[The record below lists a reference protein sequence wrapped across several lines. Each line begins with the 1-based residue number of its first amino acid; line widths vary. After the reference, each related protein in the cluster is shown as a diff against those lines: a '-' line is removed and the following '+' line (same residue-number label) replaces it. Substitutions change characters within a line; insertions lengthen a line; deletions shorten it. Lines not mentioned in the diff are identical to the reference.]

1 MASDISMNGRK
12 KIQSIQKEFTEKFSH
27 LTLLFL
33 DELNNEIDSTKS
45 LSDVRKKKGEDL
57 SIIASLKISTL
68 EKRFLTNFGIR
79 VQVAFKK
86 DNQYIH
92 TDQEDDR
99 TLNELNQWCIEN
111 QCQSIDYSTNTKT
124 KQTSSDTVEK
134 DNNKTLVAKFEF
146 EKAVENYK
154 N

>member
-1 MASDISMNGRK
+1 MASDMSMNGRK

-27 LTLLFL
+27 LTIIFL
-33 DELNNEIDSTKS
+33 DEQNNELDNTKS
-45 LSDVRKKKGEDL
+45 LSEVRKKKGEDV

-86 DNQYIH
+86 DNQLVH

-99 TLNELNQWCIEN
+99 TLNELNKWCFEN
-111 QCQSIDYSTNTKT
+111 QCEPIQY
-124 KQTSSDTVEK
+124 
-134 DNNKTLVAKFEF
+134 
-146 EKAVENYK
+146 
-154 N
+154 